1 VLVGCLFSDCEV
13 SSFAARERGGT
24 DGHTFIADS
33 DCVCADHSTP
43 KRAVTKG
50 SCHRNLKR
58 ALDAVEGAE
67 RFAEPAEVCEPVVEP
82 AEVSEPVAEPAEG
95 SEPVGLPGEGSEPVA
110 EPAEGSEPVGQPDE
124 GSEPVAEPAEAS
136 EPVGQPDESSEP
148 VSQPDEGSKP
158 VAEPCEGSE
167 PVGQPDEGSEL
178 GNAFEGSDIVQ
189 HRSVDGA
196 VAGIVTAVDCSNSV
210 RLPTSGVVGEA
221 LSAFIFA
228 MRKFSFTMHVNQ
240 STRLMASRCCPIT

>member
-1 VLVGCLFSDCEV
+1 MLVGCLFSDCEV

-110 EPAEGSEPVGQPDE
+110 EPAE
-124 GSEPVAEPAEAS
+124 AS

-178 GNAFEGSDIVQ
+178 GNAFEGSDIVH